1 MRPHHI
7 VGAFRIGHCSL
18 SFLGGAR
25 GCPLTEVRIAKV
37 IHAIP
42 DVPASA
48 ADRYSGVVHE
58 VFNGGR

>member
-1 MRPHHI
+1 
-7 VGAFRIGHCSL
+7 
-18 SFLGGAR
+18 
-25 GCPLTEVRIAKV
+25 LTEVRIAKV